1 MAHNDTPQL
10 SQDTVFDLL
19 SSSRRRFIVHRLKA
33 GSGEIDLQTL
43 AAELAA
49 KEAKIDQEEL
59 NAQQRKR
66 TYVSL
71 YQTHIPKLAEADVV
85 RYDAEAGV
93 VREGPT
99 LEAVAAYFETT
110 DQHRR
115 WEPVYIGISI
125 GGLAG
130 ILIAAGLG
138 SLVVA
143 TVIGAIVMIAV
154 GALSVVEYRQ
164 EQ

>member
-1 MAHNDTPQL
+1 MSHNDTPQL
-10 SQDTVFDLL
+10 SQDTAFDLL
-19 SSSRRRFIVHRLKA
+19 SSSRRRFIVRRLKT
-33 GSGEIDLQTL
+33 GSGGIDLQTL

-71 YQTHIPKLAEADVV
+71 YQTHIPKLAEAGVV
-85 RYDAEAGV
+85 RYDAEDGV
-93 VREGPT
+93 VREGPA
-99 LEAVAAYFETT
+99 LNAVASYFETT
-110 DQHRR
+110 GEDRQ
-115 WEPVYIGISI
+115 WEPLYIGISL

-130 ILIAAGLG
+130 ILITVGLG
-138 SLVVA
+138 NLVVA
-143 TVIGAIVMIAV
+143 TIIGAIAMITV